1 MSRIRVGAS
10 PIAGAGCFAAS
21 AIPRGTVVDVTGLN
35 HSCDPTLGWSGE
47 RLIALRDIA
56 ADTELTY
63 DYATAITDPQF
74 LLRCHCETYRCRQLV
89 TGDDWRIPELRLRY
103 TGHWTPAIQSMID
116 AER

>member
-1 MSRIRVGAS
+1 MSRFRVAAS
-10 PIAGAGCFAAS
+10 PIAGSGCFAQS
-21 AIPRGTVVDVTGLN
+21 AIAQGTVVDVTGLN
-35 HSCDPTLGWSGE
+35 HSCDPNLVWSGD
-47 RLIALRDIA
+47 RLVALRDIA

-63 DYATAITDPQF
+63 DYATAISDPHY

-103 TGHWTPAIQSMID
+103 AGKWAPSIQAMID